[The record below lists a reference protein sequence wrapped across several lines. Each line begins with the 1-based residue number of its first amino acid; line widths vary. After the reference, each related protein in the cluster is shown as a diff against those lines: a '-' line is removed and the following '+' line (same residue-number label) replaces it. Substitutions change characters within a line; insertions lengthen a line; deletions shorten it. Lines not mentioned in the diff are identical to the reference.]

1 MQPHFIGG
9 KSCVK
14 QLGLQVVK
22 ATLSFTV
29 ELKVLSADISVVD
42 QNNVVDLCY
51 CLRCCNADI
60 SVADQYSV
68 ADLCYCSRCCLQ
80 ISVLRISVEFQVL
93 SPDQSHQTDTCCAE
107 PRNLLKLKLD

>member
-22 ATLSFTV
+22 STLSFSV

-51 CLRCCNADI
+51 CLRCC
-60 SVADQYSV
+60 
-68 ADLCYCSRCCLQ
+68 LQ
-80 ISVLRISVEFQVL
+80 ISVLRISVELQVL

>member
-1 MQPHFIGG
+1 M
-9 KSCVK
+9 VK
-14 QLGLQVVK
+14 L
-22 ATLSFTV
+22 TLSFSV

-51 CLRCCNADI
+51 CLRCC
-60 SVADQYSV
+60 
-68 ADLCYCSRCCLQ
+68 LQ
-80 ISVLRISVEFQVL
+80 ISVLPMPISVELQVL